1 MKSSLVTALVRFRY
15 AGPGTQTS
23 RARWK
28 MGWPAYL
35 ASSRGVIVA
44 QIDGRGSG
52 GEGDRRRFE
61 MWQRLGSVEV
71 QDQGGRRTKQWER
84 PSVVSSLWTLEV
96 A

>member
-1 MKSSLVTALVRFRY
+1 MS
-15 AGPGTQTS
+15 
-23 RARWK
+23 
-28 MGWPAYL
+28 GWPAYL

-71 QDQGGRRTKQWER
+71 QDQVKKMKTKEWGN
-84 PSVVSSLWTLEV
+84 
-96 A
+96 